1 MLSINHLDIRYGDKH
16 LFKDL
21 SIQVHDGKR
30 IGLLGV
36 NGAGKSTL
44 LKIMAGVS
52 DSDDGVVSR
61 AKHFSVAYLPQES
74 SALVSGRSLY
84 EEAESAF
91 ADLLE
96 MQKEVDLINERLG
109 DVDPESDE
117 FSVMLERQGEIQHRL
132 EGSGIYTMRARI
144 EKILLGLG
152 FHSSDMDREAS
163 SFSGGWVMRLMLAK
177 MLLAAPSLLLL
188 DEPTNHLDLTSLT
201 WVEDFL
207 KSYNG
212 AMVIISHDRTF
223 LDKVTSTTWELSLGK
238 VSIYKGNYSYYEV
251 EKVERKTI
259 EKAAYDNQQAQI
271 KQSMQ
276 FIQRFRAKSTKAKQV
291 QSRVKQLDKMV
302 LLELG
307 EEDRQ
312 IHFQFPPAPPSGRDV
327 LGVHDLSK
335 GFDGKMV
342 FDKVNFQFQR
352 GDKVAVVGVN
362 GAGKST
368 LVKIIAGAI
377 AADAG
382 EVKLGHKVQLSYF
395 GQHQAQELSPALTAL
410 ETLSLSVK
418 DMPITRIRSL
428 LGTFLFRGE
437 EVDKKVSV
445 LSGGEKSRL
454 ALAKMIASPA
464 NCMLLDEPTN
474 HLDISSQEVL
484 QEAMA
489 QYDGFILVVSH
500 NRYFLD
506 SFVNKVVAVKD
517 GKIAVYEGN
526 ISEYLRKVEADEA
539 KRQGEQQ
546 GRSGTKKDGK
556 KQKKKGGKMVS
567 TSAKT
572 TASSAKLS
580 RKEQRKHEAKARQEL
595 NQKAGP
601 WKRKLEE
608 AEKKVE
614 HLENQKTELETKMA
628 DPDLYQDQTAWL
640 ATSADYDDCK
650 SQLEHWYGK
659 WETAQEKVE
668 GLGGELD

>member
-21 SIQVHDGKR
+21 SIAVTDGKR
-30 IGLLGV
+30 IGLMGV

-44 LKIMAGVS
+44 LKIMAGVAEC
-52 DSDDGVVSR
+52 DDGVVSR
-61 AKHFSVAYLPQES
+61 AKYFTVAYLPQES
-74 SALVSGRSLY
+74 SALVSGQTLY
-84 EEAESAF
+84 QEAESAF
-91 ADLLE
+91 EELLE
-96 MQKEVDLINERLG
+96 LQKEVDSINDGLA
-109 DVDPESDE
+109 DIDPQSEE
-117 FSVMLERQGEIQHRL
+117 FAKMLERQGEIQHRL

-152 FHSSDMDREAS
+152 FHQDDMNKPAS
-163 SFSGGWVMRLMLAK
+163 SFSGGWIMRLMLAK

-207 KSYNG
+207 RSYNG
-212 AMVIISHDRTF
+212 AMVIISHDRIF
-223 LDKVTSTTWELSLGK
+223 LDKVTTSTWELSLGK
-238 VSIYKGNYSYYEV
+238 LAVYKGNYSYYEK

-291 QSRVKQLDKMV
+291 QSRVKQLEKMV
-302 LLELG
+302 LLEIG

-312 IHFQFPPAPPSGRDV
+312 IHFSFPPAPDSGRDILTV
-327 LGVHDLSK
+327 DNLCK
-335 GFDGKMV
+335 AFDGNKV
-342 FDKVNFQFQR
+342 FNDVSFQFQR

-377 AADAG
+377 QADSG
-382 EVKLGHKVQLSYF
+382 SVKLGHNVQLSYF
-395 GQHQAQELSPALTAL
+395 GQHQAQELIPTLTAL
-410 ETLSLSVK
+410 DTLSMSAK
-418 DMPITRIRSL
+418 DMTITRIRSL
-428 LGTFLFRGE
+428 LGAFLFRGE

-484 QEAMA
+484 QEAMS

-506 SFVNKVVAVKD
+506 SFVNKVVEVKD

-526 ISEYLRKVEADEA
+526 ISDYLLKIQDEEA
-539 KRQGEQQ
+539 KEIRKPQVKKPVRPEQKSKESQ
-546 GRSGTKKDGK
+546 N
-556 KQKKKGGKMVS
+556 QV
-567 TSAKT
+567 
-572 TASSAKLS
+572 S
-580 RKEQRKHEAKARQEL
+580 RKEKRKQDAKERQEW
-595 NQKAGP
+595 NKKVGP
-601 WKRKLEE
+601 WKKKAEE

-614 HLENQKTELETKMA
+614 KLEALKTDLEAQMA
-628 DPDLYQDQTAWL
+628 DPELYQDQEAWL
-640 ATSADYDDCK
+640 KTSAEYDDCTRR
-650 SQLEHWYGK
+650 LERWYEK
-659 WETAQEKVE
+659 WEAAQESMEKI
-668 GLGGELD
+668 LQ

>member
-52 DSDDGVVSR
+52 ECDDGVVSR
-61 AKHFSVAYLPQES
+61 AKYFTVAYLPQES
-74 SALVSGRSLY
+74 NALVSGRTLY
-84 EEAESAF
+84 QEAESAF
-91 ADLLE
+91 AELLE
-96 MQKEVDLINERLG
+96 LQKEADRINEGLAG
-109 DVDPESDE
+109 VDPQSEE
-117 FSVMLERQGEIQHRL
+117 FARMLERQGEIQHRL

-152 FHSSDMDREAS
+152 FHQEDMDKPAA

-207 KSYNG
+207 RSYDG

-223 LDKVTSTTWELSLGK
+223 LDKVTTSTWELSLGK
-238 VSIYKGNYSYYEV
+238 LSVYKGNYSYYEK

-291 QSRVKQLDKMV
+291 QSRVKQLEKME

-312 IHFQFPPAPPSGRDV
+312 IRFSFPPAPASGRDV
-327 LGVHDLSK
+327 LTVENLCK
-335 GFDGKMV
+335 KFDGKEV
-342 FDKVNFQFQR
+342 FNNVTFQFQR

-368 LVKIIAGAI
+368 LVKIIAGEI
-377 AADAG
+377 PADSG
-382 EVKLGHKVQLSYF
+382 ELKLGHNVQLSYF
-395 GQHQAQELSPALTAL
+395 GQHQAQELSPSLTAL
-410 ETLSLSVK
+410 DTLSLSVK
-418 DMPITRIRSL
+418 DMTITRIRSL
-428 LGTFLFRGE
+428 LGAFLFRGE

-484 QEAMA
+484 QEAML

-506 SFVNKVVAVKD
+506 SFVNKVVEVKD
-517 GKIAVYEGN
+517 GQIAVYEGN
-526 ISEYLRKVEADEA
+526 ISDYLLKIEADESSR
-539 KRQGEQQ
+539 KGTQQ
-546 GRSGTKKDGK
+546 VKKPS
-556 KQKKKGGKMVS
+556 QASQQS
-567 TSAKT
+567 TGSKAQV
-572 TASSAKLS
+572 S
-580 RKEQRKHEAKARQEL
+580 RKEKRKQEAKERLEL
-595 NQKAGP
+595 NKKIGP
-601 WKRKLEE
+601 WKRKAEE

-614 HLENQKTELETKMA
+614 KLEDQKVDLEAQMA
-628 DPDLYQDQTAWL
+628 DPELYQDQEAWL
-640 ATSADYDDCK
+640 ETSAEYDDCTR
-650 SQLEHWYGK
+650 SLERWYEK
-659 WETAQEKVE
+659 WEAAQEGVE
-668 GLGGELD
+668 SLLE